1 MKEFRIYAT
10 KPRYP
15 VKAKE
20 CIKRTFAFR
29 KSQRPSPQENL
40 KPSKM
45 KKPPLQKLYVLAL
58 IAVGFAT
65 ATLTQGAEPE
75 KKAKEKID
83 PALEKAQAEEKATRE
98 LESSREMARSA
109 TREIARS
116 ERSRAEDSLR
126 KWQAA
131 EAMLNRAI
139 AEKQPEPQ
147 LAPLREALKQA
158 TATRW
163 ASAKSMI
170 ADTITA
176 NEKSNE
182 LFPSEYELRDK
193 MAATRTVELKLLEEK
208 AKAAAQRTVEL
219 TLQAGKEAEAKAE
232 AKIADSLQRE
242 IPALRALREMEI
254 QQWAAIQK
262 DTAEE
267 LVEQSG
273 EAARIAKD
281 IAAVDT
287 DPAHQKELQQFI
299 QQQERQKVDANKIL
313 AVAVK
318 AVADG
323 EAKVYP
329 LRSIAM
335 GGLKPLAPEK
345 WDYAKARHLLV
356 RAGFGGTPQEVEK
369 LRAMGLYKAVE
380 QLVEFYR
387 QPTVGPALDLTP
399 PLPVDPLRS
408 KMKINSFGNRAVS
421 LDPRSVEANQLT
433 LIRRW
438 WLQRLVESPR
448 PLQEK
453 LTLFWHGHFAS
464 QNSVVANSYN
474 MLQQNEFF
482 RKQAAG
488 NFGAL
493 LYGIVHDPV
502 MIRYLDNNKNAKG
515 KPNENLAREIMEL
528 FSMGVDKGYTQQD
541 IVEAARALTGYNY
554 DNATGTYRFL
564 YDQHDNTEKTIFGK
578 KGPWTGDDLVR
589 LILEQPETPRFIAF
603 KLWEYFAYES
613 PDQATTD
620 SLAAVLKDR
629 KYDLEPMLKNLFLSE
644 EFYSDRSMGKKI
656 KSPVELM
663 VGLLRDLGSK
673 PLVVPLPI
681 GKPLPK
687 ADGSS
692 LVVEQA
698 LSNYEALDQA
708 LQDMGMQLLEPPDVK
723 GWRYGRPWISS
734 QRLFVRYNAVASLI
748 DAVGKQGVDVVALV
762 EAGGCKNGT
771 EAVDYLAKACLAQP
785 LDAEKRKELIS
796 YLGNLPPCTEWAK
809 QRPEVNQKL
818 RSMLMLMLCVPEH
831 QIS

>member
-1 MKEFRIYAT
+1 
-10 KPRYP
+10 
-15 VKAKE
+15 
-20 CIKRTFAFR
+20 
-29 KSQRPSPQENL
+29 
-40 KPSKM
+40 M
-45 KKPPLQKLYVLAL
+45 KKPPPYKSRVLSLGIVAL
-58 IAVGFAT
+58 GFAT
-65 ATLTQGAEPE
+65 TCLLQGAEPKKKVE
-75 KKAKEKID
+75 KKID
-83 PALEKAQAEEKATRE
+83 PVLEKVQKQEKATRE
-98 LESSREMARSA
+98 LERSREMARSA

-116 ERSRAEDSLR
+116 ERNRAEEGLR
-126 KWQAA
+126 KWSTVD
-131 EAMLNRAI
+131 AMLKRAI
-139 AEKQPEPQ
+139 AEKQPETQ
-147 LAPLREALKQA
+147 LAPLRAALKQA

-163 ASAKSMI
+163 SNAQRLI

-176 NEKSNE
+176 NEKTNE

-193 MAATRTVELKLLEEK
+193 MAATRTVELKLLEIK

-219 TLQAGKEAEAKAE
+219 TLQAGKEKEAKTQ
-232 AKIADSLQRE
+232 AKTADALQRE
-242 IPALRALREMEI
+242 IPALKALREMEI
-254 QQWAAIQK
+254 RQWAAIRK

-267 LVEQSG
+267 LIEQSG
-273 EAARIAKD
+273 EAARIAKG
-281 IAAVDT
+281 IAAVDP
-287 DPAHQKELQQFI
+287 DLAHKKELQKFI
-299 QQQERQKVDANKIL
+299 QQQEKEKTNANKIL
-313 AVAVK
+313 AIAVK

-323 EAKVYP
+323 AAKVYP
-329 LRSIAM
+329 LRSISM

-356 RAGFGGTPQEVEK
+356 RAGFGGTPQQVEK
-369 LRAMGLYKAVE
+369 LRAMGLYKAVDH
-380 QLVEFYR
+380 LVEFYR
-387 QPTVGPALDLTP
+387 QPSDGPSLDLTP
-399 PLPVDPLRS
+399 KLVVDPLRG
-408 KMKINSFGNRAVS
+408 KMRIRGTGNRAIS

-464 QNSVVANSYN
+464 QNSVVGNSYN

-482 RKQAAG
+482 RSQAAG
-488 NFGAL
+488 NFAAL

-502 MIRYLDNNKNAKG
+502 MLRYLDNNKNAKG

-528 FSMGVDKGYTQQD
+528 FSMGVDQGYTQQD

-564 YDQHDNTEKTIFGK
+564 YNQHDNTEKTIFGK
-578 KGPWTGDDLVR
+578 KGTWTGDDLVR

-603 KLWEYFAYES
+603 KLWEYFAYED
-613 PDQATTD
+613 PDQVTTER
-620 SLAAVLKDR
+620 LAAVLKGR

-644 EFYSDRSMGKKI
+644 EFYSARAMGKQI

-673 PLVVPLPI
+673 PLAVPLPI
-681 GKPLPK
+681 SKPLPK
-687 ADGSS
+687 ADGSR
-692 LVVEQA
+692 LVVEQPLA
-698 LSNYEALDQA
+698 NYEALDIA

-748 DAVGKQGVDVVALV
+748 DAVGKEGVDVVALI
-762 EAGGCKNGT
+762 EAGGCKNGA

-785 LDAEKRKELIS
+785 LNAEKRKELIS
-796 YLGNLPPCTEWAK
+796 HLGKLPPCTEWAK
-809 QRPEVNQKL
+809 QRPKVNQKL

>member
-1 MKEFRIYAT
+1 MKTPAT
-10 KPRYP
+10 P
-15 VKAKE
+15 
-20 CIKRTFAFR
+20 
-29 KSQRPSPQENL
+29 KSL
-40 KPSKM
+40 T
-45 KKPPLQKLYVLAL
+45 LTL
-58 IAVGFAT
+58 IAVGVA
-65 ATLTQGAEPE
+65 AISLVQAAEPKKEE
-75 KKAKEKID
+75 KKID
-83 PALEKAQAEEKATRE
+83 PVLEKAQNEEKATRA

-116 ERSRAEDSLR
+116 ERNRAADGLK
-126 KWQAA
+126 KWQTVD
-131 EAMLNRAI
+131 AMLKQAI
-139 AEKQPEPQ
+139 AEKQPETQ
-147 LAPLREALKQA
+147 LAPLREALEQA
-158 TATRW
+158 TKTRW
-163 ASAKSMI
+163 ANAQSMI

-182 LFPSEYELRDK
+182 LFPSEMELRDK
-193 MAATRTVELKLLEEK
+193 MAATRTVELKLLE
-208 AKAAAQRTVEL
+208 AKAQAAADRTVEL
-219 TLQAGKEAEAKAE
+219 AMQDKKEQEAKAQ
-232 AKIADSLQRE
+232 AIVSD
-242 IPALRALREMEI
+242 ALRRVIFALQALREMEI
-254 QQWAAIQK
+254 QQWAAIRR

-273 EAARIAKD
+273 DAARIAKE
-281 IAAVDT
+281 IAAVET
-287 DPAHQKELQQFI
+287 DAEHKKQLQQFI
-299 QQQERQKVDANKIL
+299 VQQEKQKVDADKIV
-313 AVAVK
+313 ADAVK
-318 AVADG
+318 TVAAL
-323 EAKVYP
+323 EAKIYP
-329 LRSIAM
+329 LRAASM
-335 GGLKPLAPEK
+335 GGLKPLSPGQ

-380 QLVEFYR
+380 HLVEFYR
-387 QPTVGPALDLTP
+387 HPVDGPALELTP
-399 PLPVDPLRS
+399 LLPVDPLRS

-433 LIRRW
+433 QIRRW

-453 LTLFWHGHFAS
+453 MTLFWHGHFAS

-528 FSMGVDKGYTQQD
+528 FSMGVDQGYTQKD

-564 YDQHDNTEKTIFGK
+564 YSQHDNTEKTIFGK

-589 LILEQPETPRFIAF
+589 LILERPETPRFIAF
-603 KLWEYFAYES
+603 KLWEYFAYED
-613 PDQATTD
+613 PDQATTN
-620 SLAAVLKDR
+620 SLAAVLKDQN
-629 KYDLEPMLKNLFLSE
+629 YNLEPMLENLFLSE
-644 EFYSDRSMGKKI
+644 EFYSARSMGKQI

-663 VGLLRDLGSK
+663 VGLLRDLGTK
-673 PLVVPLPI
+673 PLAVPLPI

-687 ADGSS
+687 SDGMRM
-692 LVVEQA
+692 VEEQPLA
-698 LSNYEALDQA
+698 NYEALDIA
-708 LQDMGMQLLEPPDVK
+708 LQDMGMELLEPPDVK
-723 GWRYGRPWISS
+723 GWRYGRQWISS

-785 LDAEKRKELIS
+785 LNAEKRKELIS
-796 YLGNLPPCTEWAK
+796 HLGNLPPCTEWAK
-809 QRPEVNQKL
+809 LRPEVNQKL